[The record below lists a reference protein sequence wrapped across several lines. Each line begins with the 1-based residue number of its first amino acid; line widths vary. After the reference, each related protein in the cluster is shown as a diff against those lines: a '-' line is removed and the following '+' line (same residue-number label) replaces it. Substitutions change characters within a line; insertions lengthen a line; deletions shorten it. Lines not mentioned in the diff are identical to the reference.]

1 MLAASGSQCASQEG
15 MNKCGSGVND
25 GCREAQTGTRLE
37 GHCEGLGARRL
48 GYKLGKVEPKGRR
61 DLEMNRDHSFVLRL
75 HPTTAFRTL
84 LLTMMATP
92 FLLRDSCLQ

>member
-1 MLAASGSQCASQEG
+1 

-61 DLEMNRDHSFVLRL
+61 DDAFVVDLGC
-75 HPTTAFRTL
+75 TN
-84 LLTMMATP
+84 
-92 FLLRDSCLQ
+92 

>member
-1 MLAASGSQCASQEG
+1 

-25 GCREAQTGTRLE
+25 GCREAQTGTHLE

-61 DLEMNRDHSFVLRL
+61 DDAFVVDLWC
-75 HPTTAFRTL
+75 TK
-84 LLTMMATP
+84 
-92 FLLRDSCLQ
+92 